1 MLKDIVGKV
10 DNMPEKMKSFSWEM
24 ESVFKTCNGNIKNT
38 NLDIKNEEFF
48 DVLISKLDI
57 I

>member
-1 MLKDIVGKV
+1 MVGKA

-24 ESVFKTCNGNIKNT
+24 ESIFKKWNGNTKNT
-38 NLDIKNEEFF
+38 NLDIKNEFF

>member
-1 MLKDIVGKV
+1 MLKDMVGKA
-10 DNMPEKMKSFSWEM
+10 DNMREKMKSFSWEM
-24 ESVFKTCNGNIKNT
+24 ESIFKKWNGNMKNT
-38 NLDIKNEEFF
+38 NLDINNEEFF